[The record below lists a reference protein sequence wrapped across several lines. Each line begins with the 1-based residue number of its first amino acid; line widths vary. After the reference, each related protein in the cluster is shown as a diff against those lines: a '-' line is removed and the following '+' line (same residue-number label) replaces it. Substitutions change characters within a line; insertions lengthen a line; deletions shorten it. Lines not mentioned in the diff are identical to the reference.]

1 MRIPQVTGRIRA
13 DSVAGAPAQALR
25 AAFTQVGR
33 LLLAADQLH
42 SRVREERAN
51 GGSRPPGE
59 ARAPA
64 PPAEAKLTDASVL
77 PVPNYDELSLPSL
90 RARLRYLE
98 ADQLRVLVR
107 YERSHAGRADVVAMF
122 ERRLAK
128 VEAGEA

>member
-42 SRVREERAN
+42 SRFREERAG
-51 GGSRPPGE
+51 GGSRPPRQAE
-59 ARAPA
+59 VPA
-64 PPAEAKLTDASVL
+64 PPAGAEVTGASVL

-90 RARLRYLE
+90 RARLRKLD
-98 ADQLRVLVR
+98 ADQLRVLVQ

-128 VEAGEA
+128 LAAQ

>member
-1 MRIPQVTGRIRA
+1 MRIPRLTGRIRA
-13 DSVAGAPAQALR
+13 DSVAGASAQALR

-42 SRVREERAN
+42 SRVREERAS
-51 GGSRPPGE
+51 GGSGPAGE

-77 PVPNYDELSLPSL
+77 PVPSYDELSLPSL
-90 RARLRYLE
+90 RARLRNLD
-98 ADQLRVLVR
+98 ADQLRVLVQ

-128 VEAGEA
+128 LAAQ

>member
-1 MRIPQVTGRIRA
+1 MPLPRLPGRIRA
-13 DSVAGAPAQALR
+13 DSVAGASAQALR

-51 GGSRPPGE
+51 GGAG
-59 ARAPA
+59 AGGWAGLPA

-77 PVPNYDELSLPSL
+77 PVPSYDELSLPSL
-90 RARLRYLE
+90 RARLRSLD
-98 ADQLRVLVR
+98 ADQLRVLVQ

-128 VEAGEA
+128 L